1 MSLFP
6 GLDSLEARHEPADAA
21 PTVARAPAH
30 RGPATLSG
38 VLPARQKVTL
48 GHVGQV
54 LHGWKV
60 DLPALKASSACRAVD
75 CERPRPA
82 QESYCAECRQRF
94 ITRAWTPTG
103 KPFIHQTKR
112 SKFEAPCA

>member
-1 MSLFP
+1 MW
-6 GLDSLEARHEPADAA
+6 DRCW
-21 PTVARAPAH
+21 
-30 RGPATLSG
+30 
-38 VLPARQKVTL
+38 
-48 GHVGQV
+48 
-54 LHGWKV
+54 HGWKV

-82 QESYCAECRQRF
+82 QELYCAECRQRF